1 MQRVH
6 SVGVPREP
14 AGGVVEAAVR
24 LDRLFAGVG
33 LPFDGEVPVELR
45 GGPAPFFVLAAR
57 WRGRARFPRA
67 GDRGMAIP
75 AVEDLEKEGDVE
87 RCDDD
92 DGHGCRSSGTVDRR
106 LPVSLRGCFDPRRQ
120 RAAANSASP
129 ARPRRRRS
137 RVAEG
142 LGCNFLFCVDLSVI
156 WPF

>member
-14 AGGVVEAAVR
+14 AGGVVEAVVR

-33 LPFDGEVPVELR
+33 LPLDGEILVELC
-45 GGPAPFFVLAAR
+45 GGPVPFFVLAAR

-75 AVEDLEKEGDVE
+75 AVEDLEKEGDVDW
-87 RCDDD
+87 CNDDN
-92 DGHGCRSSGTVDRR
+92 GHGCRSSGTVDRR
-106 LPVSLRGCFDPRRQ
+106 LSVSPGGCFDPRRQ
-120 RAAANSASP
+120 RAAANGASP

>member
-24 LDRLFAGVG
+24 VDPLFAGVG
-33 LPFDGEVPVELR
+33 LPFDGEVLVELR
-45 GGPAPFFVLAAR
+45 GGTTPFFVLAAR
-57 WRGRARFPRA
+57 WSGHARFPRA
-67 GDRGMAIP
+67 GDRGMLIP

-92 DGHGCRSSGTVDRR
+92 DGHGCRSLGIVDRK
-106 LPVSLRGCFDPRRQ
+106 LPFLPGGCFDPRRQ
-120 RAAANSASP
+120 RATANDASP

-156 WPF
+156 WSF

>member
-33 LPFDGEVPVELR
+33 LPFDGEVLVELR

-57 WRGRARFPRA
+57 WRGHAWFPHA

-92 DGHGCRSSGTVDRR
+92 DGHGCRSSGTVDWR
-106 LPVSLRGCFDPRRQ
+106 LPVLPGGCFDARRQ
-120 RAAANSASP
+120 RAAANGVSP

-156 WPF
+156 WLF

>member
-1 MQRVH
+1 M
-6 SVGVPREP
+6 
-14 AGGVVEAAVR
+14 AAR
-24 LDRLFAGVG
+24 LDRLFAGGG

-57 WRGRARFPRA
+57 WSGRARFPCA
-67 GDRGMAIP
+67 GDRGMADP
-75 AVEDLEKEGDVE
+75 AFEDLEKVGDVE

-92 DGHGCRSSGTVDRR
+92 GDRGCRSSGTVDRR
-106 LPVSLRGCFDPRRQ
+106 LPVSPGGCFDPRRQ
-120 RAAANSASP
+120 RAAANGAPP

-142 LGCNFLFCVDLSVI
+142 LGCNFIFCVDLSVI

>member
-45 GGPAPFFVLAAR
+45 SGPAPFFVLAAR
-57 WRGRARFPRA
+57 WRGRAWFPRA

-92 DGHGCRSSGTVDRR
+92 DHGCRSSGTIDWR
-106 LPVSLRGCFDPRRQ
+106 LPISLGGCFDPRRQ
-120 RAAANSASP
+120 RAAANSAST
-129 ARPRRRRS
+129 ARPRHRRS

-142 LGCNFLFCVDLSVI
+142 LGCNFLFCVGLSVI